1 MNKMVNITSNRF
13 WNAVRT
19 SRDRGCVER
28 VSKHIG
34 TGVVPAPDQVPGEEP
49 IVLINSWE
57 VLEDAY
63 NCIGDQPGYEIVSL
77 ITVIAS
83 AKKKLRASWV
93 AMGGGLVEDLREAVK
108 RRGVVSFTT
117 YIAGTLYR
125 NIPREAWLRC
135 PSCGHEFRAYVY
147 IPLAYLSTAL
157 EDLPGW
163 GWSPRAACPRCG
175 FVGISYI
182 HMLPSRKALEIA
194 RQGLFFRQVEPAE
207 EVAVIGIAVAIP
219 YREDGYIDF
228 SQAVALMAEGEAFPH
243 VALEPGAAVDVD
255 AVPLPEWGNWDPE
268 DTAWVSEDIMV
279 LADNMLRIG
288 ARVKAYMAVTV
299 SAHPPKERAGTRSV
313 GSMVITESKEIHEA
327 INMLTR
333 SS

>member
-1 MNKMVNITSNRF
+1 LERLLNKMVNITSNRF

-108 RRGVVSFTT
+108 RRGVVS
-117 YIAGTLYR
+117 
-125 NIPREAWLRC
+125 
-135 PSCGHEFRAYVY
+135 
-147 IPLAYLSTAL
+147 
-157 EDLPGW
+157 
-163 GWSPRAACPRCG
+163 
-175 FVGISYI
+175 
-182 HMLPSRKALEIA
+182 
-194 RQGLFFRQVEPAE
+194 
-207 EVAVIGIAVAIP
+207 
-219 YREDGYIDF
+219 
-228 SQAVALMAEGEAFPH
+228 
-243 VALEPGAAVDVD
+243 
-255 AVPLPEWGNWDPE
+255 
-268 DTAWVSEDIMV
+268 
-279 LADNMLRIG
+279 
-288 ARVKAYMAVTV
+288 
-299 SAHPPKERAGTRSV
+299 
-313 GSMVITESKEIHEA
+313 